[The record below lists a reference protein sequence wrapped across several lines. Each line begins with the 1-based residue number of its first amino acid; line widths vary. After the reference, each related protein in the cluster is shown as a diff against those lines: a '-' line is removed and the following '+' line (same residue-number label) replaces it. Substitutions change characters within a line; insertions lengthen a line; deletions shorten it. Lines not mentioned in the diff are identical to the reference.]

1 MLQRLL
7 ETQTSVSRGFRQQPT
22 FTMRHIRL
30 VEIIRDTDIV
40 CAIRP
45 VVLQRQLSQA
55 ETRDALLALHV
66 PRAAEIA
73 SLVTAP

>member
-1 MLQRLL
+1 
-7 ETQTSVSRGFRQQPT
+7 
-22 FTMRHIRL
+22 MRHTRL
-30 VEIIRDTDIV
+30 GEIIRDANIA

-45 VVLQRQLSQA
+45 VVLQRHLTIA
-55 ETRDALLALHV
+55 ETRDALIALHV